1 MKTLNRF
8 ATPQLE
14 KLHEGKVRDSF
25 RVDAST
31 RMIVVTDRI
40 SAFDSVLDSTIPGKG
55 AVLNCL
61 SNFWFEKTRHIVPN
75 HVVKQ
80 VDPNITLVREA
91 VPIRVEMI
99 VRGYITGSMWRGYQ
113 AGKREFSGVVVPD
126 GLTMNQRFPE
136 PIVTPTTKEESDE
149 EITPAGIVK
158 AGLASRETYQAL
170 DSIARKLFKLGS
182 GFLETK
188 GFLMADTKYEFG
200 LIGDTIVLIDE
211 IHTPDSSR
219 FWQKDDFDKDPT
231 KVTQKDKEY
240 VRQWLL
246 ANRDDKTGEIP
257 GKLPE
262 EVVLETTKR
271 YTEMFKI
278 LTGETIDLNVPSG
291 VRYRMYHNLVHEG
304 LIKPGYVALVMGSP
318 ADLEHANEIAARIRK
333 YGIRTDLRVMSAHKN
348 GERIPELAAEYN
360 YSIEPGVV
368 IAIAGRSNGLGGAL
382 AANLN
387 LPVINC
393 PPFKDNLDMMVNIN
407 SSLVMPSKTPA
418 ATVVKPE
425 AAAAFAIRALNL
437 PHLRA
442 RVNAE
447 IEAIKLELIEAD
459 AKVRGLSE

>member
-1 MKTLNRF
+1 M
-8 ATPQLE
+8 
-14 KLHEGKVRDSF
+14 
-25 RVDAST
+25 
-31 RMIVVTDRI
+31 
-40 SAFDSVLDSTIPGKG
+40 
-55 AVLNCL
+55 
-61 SNFWFEKTRHIVPN
+61 
-75 HVVKQ
+75 
-80 VDPNITLVREA
+80 
-91 VPIRVEMI
+91 
-99 VRGYITGSMWRGYQ
+99 
-113 AGKREFSGVVVPD
+113 
-126 GLTMNQRFPE
+126 
-136 PIVTPTTKEESDE
+136 
-149 EITPAGIVK
+149 
-158 AGLASRETYQAL
+158 
-170 DSIARKLFKLGS
+170 
-182 GFLETK
+182 
-188 GFLMADTKYEFG
+188 
-200 LIGDTIVLIDE
+200 
-211 IHTPDSSR
+211 
-219 FWQKDDFDKDPT
+219 
-231 KVTQKDKEY
+231 
-240 VRQWLL
+240 RQWLL